1 MEDFM
6 CGRYYIDCE
15 TVREAGRTLC
25 INREETVQKDQSK
38 EQQENLNNNQNT
50 QKTEWQQDRAVSD
63 IRPGDTID
71 LILGREGKLLFEK
84 AIWGFPEKTLMI
96 NARSE
101 TVCERVTFRDSIYQS
116 RAAIPAAGFYEWNQ
130 EKEKN
135 MFFRDD
141 KKILFLAG
149 CTKVYSDKL
158 YFVILTVP
166 ANESVSPV
174 HTRMPLILEPN
185 EIKDWVLNGQSFE
198 KILKKTPGLLKRQTD
213 YEQISLF

>member
-1 MEDFM
+1 
-6 CGRYYIDCE
+6 
-15 TVREAGRTLC
+15 
-25 INREETVQKDQSK
+25 
-38 EQQENLNNNQNT
+38 
-50 QKTEWQQDRAVSD
+50 
-63 IRPGDTID
+63 
-71 LILGREGKLLFEK
+71 
-84 AIWGFPEKTLMI
+84 
-96 NARSE
+96 
-101 TVCERVTFRDSIYQS
+101 
-116 RAAIPAAGFYEWNQ
+116 
-130 EKEKN
+130 